1 MPWLEKPSEL
11 NGEPELPNNELDSV
25 VLFLDKVFLKVLLS
39 FVWHVFFYNIKLNVF
54 FNIYLFQIIFI
65 F

>member
-11 NGEPELPNNELDSV
+11 NGEPELTNNELDSI
-25 VLFLDKVFLKVLLS
+25 VLFPDKVFLKVLLS
-39 FVWHVFFYNIKLNVF
+39 FVWHVFFYNIKLNAF
-54 FNIYLFQIIFI
+54 FNIYLFRIIFI